1 MVVLKHKYNCFLLF
15 ALAISITGCVEPYEP
30 SVTKQVTNYLVVDA
44 VINSTDGSASVN
56 LTRTLP
62 LYADEPVPREL
73 NATVNIEDQEGAV
86 YPLSEI
92 GNGIYE
98 QSGLAVDTD
107 KQYRLRIRT
116 ADNQEYLSQFIPVKN
131 SPPIDSIFWLPE
143 SDGTR
148 IFVNTHDDSG
158 NSRYYKWTYQ
168 ETWEYSSPF
177 ASTLKLVDGQ
187 VITRHPSE
195 YINVCWRSFISN
207 NILVGSSI
215 KLQNDIISHY
225 PLVFIPRQ
233 STRLVRKYSI
243 LVRQQTITEE
253 AYEYWLQLQQTTESL
268 GSLFDP
274 MPSQINGNIYNASNP
289 SEPVLGFFSA
299 GSTAEKRIFIEKF
312 ELPEHLWY
320 FPRSSCAYDSIP
332 VDELGMHGNHTLLI
346 TSYGYPILEGYIT
359 SASSCIDC
367 RLQGGTTTKPSFW
380 E

>member
-1 MVVLKHKYNCFLLF
+1 MIKHKYSNFLLF
-15 ALAISITGCVEPYEP
+15 MLPIFIGCVEPYEP
-30 SVTKQVTNYLVVDA
+30 SVTTQVTNYLVVDA
-44 VINSTDGSASVN
+44 VMNSTDGSASVN

-62 LYADEPVPREL
+62 LYADEPAPREL
-73 NATVNIEDQEGAV
+73 NAGITIEDEDGIVHAL
-86 YPLSEI
+86 PEI

-98 QSGLAVDTD
+98 QNGLFIDEE

-116 ADNQEYLSQFIPVKN
+116 TDNQEYLSQFIPVKN

-177 ASTLKLVDGQ
+177 SSSLKLVNGQ
-187 VITRHPSE
+187 VVPRPPSE
-195 YINVCWRSFISN
+195 YINVCWKSLISK

-215 KLQNDIISHY
+215 KLQKDMISHY
-225 PLVFIPRQ
+225 PLVFIPRT
-233 STRLVRKYSI
+233 SNKLVRKYSI
-243 LVRQQTITEE
+243 LVRQQSITEE

-274 MPSQINGNIYNASNP
+274 MPSQINGNLYNASNP

-299 GSTAEKRIFIEKF
+299 GSTVEKRIFIKKE
-312 ELPEHLWY
+312 ELPEHLWF
-320 FPRSSCAYDSIP
+320 FPRSSCSYDTIL
-332 VDELGMHGNHTLLI
+332 VNELGLHGNQTLLI
-346 TSYGYPILEGYIT
+346 TSYGYPVIEGYLS
-359 SASSCIDC
+359 SANSCIDC
-367 RLQGGTTTKPSFW
+367 RLQGGTTSKPFFW